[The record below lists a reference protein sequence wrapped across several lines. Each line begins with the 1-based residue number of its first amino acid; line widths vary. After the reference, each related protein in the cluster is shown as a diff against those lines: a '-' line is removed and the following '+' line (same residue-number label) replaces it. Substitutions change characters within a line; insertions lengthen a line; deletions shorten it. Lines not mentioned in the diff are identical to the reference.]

1 MKTEERKDFQEL
13 LKPGTVVRC
22 FKGSYYKILG
32 VGIHTETEET
42 LVVYKG
48 LSLTDY
54 IHIRPYDM
62 FLSKVDKNKY
72 PDADQ
77 EYRFEIAKGDVR
89 VID

>member
-13 LKPGTVVRC
+13 LKPGTIVRH

-42 LVVYKG
+42 LVVYKE
-48 LSLTDY
+48 LRLHDIY
-54 IHIRPYDM
+54 IRPYDM

-77 EYRFEIAKGDVR
+77 EYRFEIAKGDVCN
-89 VID
+89 

>member
-1 MKTEERKDFQEL
+1 MK
-13 LKPGTVVRC
+13 
-22 FKGSYYKILG
+22 
-32 VGIHTETEET
+32 TEET

-77 EYRFEIAKGDVR
+77 EYRFEIAKGDVCN
-89 VID
+89 